1 MAESRSYS
9 TASAGDVR
17 RGPPFSEESEK
28 GVLGSIMLDA
38 GKILDLCLERH
49 VTEESFYVPAHR
61 IVFSTICDLNKR
73 GRPVDLL
80 TVSDALQGNGRLES
94 VGGHVALD
102 RLVDQTPTA
111 AHAEFYIETVRQ
123 RHLLR
128 RIIERARE
136 AESLCCESEDP
147 ADAVLEKVEQRFFDL
162 SENHRHELSSWPDAV
177 KSAMDHVE
185 QMFITKRGLAGLAS
199 GFRDL
204 DRVLMGIRAANM
216 LVLAARPSMGK
227 TSLAMN
233 IAENIA
239 RGYDDPDHQARP
251 VAVFSL
257 EMSSEELVLRMVCS
271 HAGISMHKITGGYIS
286 ATDHGKLMQSADL
299 LSKAPIFLDDTPGMD
314 VVEMRARA
322 RRLRKKHGVEMI
334 VVDYL
339 QLLNAQEF
347 RRLGREREI
356 SYISGSLKA
365 MAKEL
370 NIPVMVLSQLN
381 RSPET
386 RDKHGRPK
394 LSDLRESGSIEQ
406 DADVVMLLRR
416 PCRYPDDADSEDAT
430 LAIVDVA
437 KHRNGPVNADIRLNF
452 IEDITRFTNREHGVD
467 AVMPPE
473 MTGTEL

>member
-1 MAESRSYS
+1 MPEPRPHSK
-9 TASAGDVR
+9 TSATDPR
-17 RGPPFSEESEK
+17 RGPPFSEEAEK
-28 GVLGSIMLDA
+28 GVLGSVMLDA

-49 VTEESFYVPAHR
+49 LTEESFYIPAHR
-61 IVFSTICDLNKR
+61 IIFATICDLNAR

-80 TVSDALQGNGRLES
+80 TVSDALQSAGRLES
-94 VGGHVALD
+94 VGGHAALD

-136 AESLCCESEDP
+136 AEQLCCQSDDQ
-147 ADAVLEKVEQRFFDL
+147 ADAILERIEQKFYDL
-162 SENHRHELSSWPDAV
+162 SENQHHESMPWPDAV

-185 QMFITKRGLAGLAS
+185 KMFLSNRGLAGLAS
-199 GFRDL
+199 GFRDI
-204 DRVLMGIRAANM
+204 DRVLMGLRPSNI

-233 IAENIA
+233 IAENVA
-239 RGYDDPDHQARP
+239 RGYDDPDHKARP
-251 VAVFSL
+251 VAIFSL

-286 ATDHGKLMQSADL
+286 TKDHGKLMQSADL
-299 LSKAPIFLDDTPGMD
+299 LSKAPIYLDDTAGLD
-314 VVEMRARA
+314 VVELRARA
-322 RRLRKKHGVEMI
+322 RRLRKKHNIELI
-334 VVDYL
+334 VIDYL
-339 QLLNAQEF
+339 QLLNAQEY

-356 SYISGSLKA
+356 SYISSSLKA

-370 NIPVMVLSQLN
+370 HVPVMVLSQLN

-386 RDKHGRPK
+386 RDKHGKPK

-416 PCRYPDDADSEDAT
+416 PCRYPDDEDSEDTT

-452 IEDITRFTNREHGVD
+452 IEEITRFTNREHGVD
-467 AVMPPE
+467 AVAEGAAMAVA
-473 MTGTEL
+473 L

>member
-1 MAESRSYS
+1 MPDPRPN
-9 TASAGDVR
+9 SAATEAR
-17 RGPPFSEESEK
+17 RGPPYSEEAEK

-38 GKILDLCLERH
+38 GKILDLCLERRL
-49 VTEESFYVPAHR
+49 VEDTFYVPAHR
-61 IVFSTICDLNKR
+61 IIFATILELNAR

-80 TVSDALQGNGRLES
+80 TVSDALQAAGRLES
-94 VGGHVALD
+94 VGGHAGLD

-111 AHAEFYIETVRQ
+111 AHAEFYIDTVRQ

-128 RIIERARE
+128 QIIERARE
-136 AESLCCESEDP
+136 AEMLCCQSEDP
-147 ADAVLEKVEQRFFDL
+147 ADAVLERIEQSFFDL
-162 SENHRHELSSWPDAV
+162 SEHQTTSMLPWPDAV

-185 QMFITKRGLAGLAS
+185 QMFLSKRGLAGLAS
-199 GFRDL
+199 GFRDI
-204 DRVLMGIRAANM
+204 DRTLMGLRPGNI

-233 IAENIA
+233 IAENVS
-239 RGYDDPDHQARP
+239 RGYDDPDHKARP
-251 VAVFSL
+251 VLIFSL

-286 ATDHGKLMQSADL
+286 AKDHGNLMQAADL
-299 LSKAPIFLDDTPGMD
+299 LQKAPIYLDDTPGLD

-322 RRLRKKHGVEMI
+322 RRLRKKHGIELI
-334 VVDYL
+334 VIDYL
-339 QLLNAQEF
+339 QLLNAAEF

-370 NIPVMVLSQLN
+370 NVPVLVLSQLN

-386 RDKHGRPK
+386 RDKQGKPK

-416 PCRYPDDADSEDAT
+416 PCRYPDNEDSDDPT
-430 LAIVDVA
+430 LAIVDIA
-437 KHRNGPVNADIRLNF
+437 KHRNGPVNSDIKLNF

-467 AVMPPE
+467 AIMPPDAAAE
-473 MTGTEL
+473 VL